1 MRQAQNNIA
10 NGKGK
15 DMNKNGDARELV
27 FEQEIHALYQQRK
40 NQLQPPEIKLSG
52 QGLASRSNL
61 SWMRPLLFLFGGGVV
76 SFGLMA
82 LVSHF
87 AGYQQQTQVVPEPE
101 HKFIHL
107 APEPEAEEQQAV
119 IAVIPPLPPK
129 VVPQPPE
136 VSPALA
142 ADRHQQ
148 VDNSG
153 EFNWQVNISQ
163 KTALPEL
170 KQPGLALTPT
180 YKVMPEYS
188 VKARQTGQQGEVR
201 LGYKINQAGQVTD
214 IQVIDASVGR
224 ELQKL
229 SRQALAKW
237 RYQPGIAA
245 GQQQVVFEFSLNG
258 G

>member
-1 MRQAQNNIA
+1 
-10 NGKGK
+10 
-15 DMNKNGDARELV
+15 MNKNAEAQDLA

-52 QGLASRSNL
+52 QGMAGSSYLA
-61 SWMRPLLFLFGGGVV
+61 WMRPLLFLFGGGVV

-87 AGYQQQTQVVPEPE
+87 AGYQQQTQAVPEPE
-101 HKFIHL
+101 QRFIHL
-107 APEPEAEEQQAV
+107 APEPEPEEQQAV

-136 VSPALA
+136 VSPVLT

-148 VDNSG
+148 VGNSG
-153 EFNWQVNISQ
+153 EFNWQVNTSQ
-163 KTALPEL
+163 ETAFPEL

-188 VKARQTGQQGEVR
+188 VKARQKGQQGEVK

-237 RYQPGIAA
+237 RYQPGTAA
-245 GQQQVVFEFSLNG
+245 GQQHQVVFEFSLNG